1 MFYFK
6 IFFLSFISLSCSRI
20 YLGSYDQVIFDE
32 INQPNS
38 LSDNI
43 ELWEDGLRTEGERNQ
58 YEWWYMDA
66 KLDDG
71 SVIVAY
77 FYKVHFIKDRYFI
90 GFNYTSPEGK

>member
-1 MFYFK
+1 MN
-6 IFFLSFISLSCSRI
+6 
-20 YLGSYDQVIFDE
+20 
-32 INQPNS
+32 NQPNI

-43 ELWEDGLRTEGERNQ
+43 ELWEDGLRTAKRNQ

-77 FYKVHFIKDRYFI
+77 FY
-90 GFNYTSPEGK
+90 SPFY